1 MKALPRRFR
10 FRANFRGYTVLG
22 AMTLL
27 DPDVYLNNSGLLMY
41 GLQESL
47 VVKYVGMEPES
58 IVGVMGGARVYPS
71 LVIIE
76 PSLSP

>member
-1 MKALPRRFR
+1 MSKPLLHSCSKQLP
-10 FRANFRGYTVLG
+10 YTK
-22 AMTLL
+22 MTLL

-76 PSLSP
+76 PALSP

>member
-1 MKALPRRFR
+1 MAEVKKNITPLYKHPI
-10 FRANFRGYTVLG
+10 
-22 AMTLL
+22 
-27 DPDVYLNNSGLLMY
+27 
-41 GLQESL
+41 
-47 VVKYVGMEPES
+47 VKYVGMEPES